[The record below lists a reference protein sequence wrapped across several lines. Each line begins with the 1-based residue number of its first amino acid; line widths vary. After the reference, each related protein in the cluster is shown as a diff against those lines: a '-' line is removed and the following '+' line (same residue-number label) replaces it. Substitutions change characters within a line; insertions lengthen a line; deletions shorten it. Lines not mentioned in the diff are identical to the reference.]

1 MKTKTKT
8 SWKIQSSNINRQPL
22 YEQIADSL
30 EEMIL
35 KNESDEIRLP
45 SEMTLVSQFGVSRSV
60 IRESLKVLK
69 ERGLIFLRAGGGS
82 YIVKPESEIISKT
95 IARIT
100 KFHNVSDDK
109 ITKVRSI
116 LECAA
121 VSEAAKNNTPE
132 DIKNLLKTVEQ
143 MELLKDNLEKRVQ
156 KDCEFHYTIA
166 AMSRNELLIFMIQ
179 SLMDVFQYYIAKR
192 LEKKPSGHESGVLW
206 HRKIIKAME
215 LHNPDLAKKYMAQHI
230 EASFHELE

>member
-8 SWKIQSSNINRQPL
+8 SWKIQHSNISRQTL

-35 KNESDEIRLP
+35 RNDSDDTRLP
-45 SEMTLVSQFGVSRSV
+45 SEASLVSQFGVSRSV
-60 IRESLKVLK
+60 IREALKVLK

-82 YIVKPESEIISKT
+82 YITKPESETISRT
-95 IARIT
+95 IVRIT

-121 VSEAAKNNTPE
+121 ASEAAKNNTPE
-132 DIKNLLKTVEQ
+132 DIKKLSETVDQ
-143 MELLKDNLEKRVQ
+143 MELYKDELEKRVQ

-166 AMSRNELLIFMIQ
+166 AISRNELLVLMIQ
-179 SLMDVFQYYIAKR
+179 SLMDIFQQYIAKR
-192 LEKKPSGHESGVLW
+192 LKKKPSGHESGVQW
-206 HRKIIKAME
+206 HRKIITALE
-215 LHNPDLAKKYMAQHI
+215 AHNSNLAEKYMAQHI
-230 EASFHELE
+230 EDSFHELD